1 VGRGSPRTYD
11 VDVAALDLDEL
22 EERLRTA
29 GHSDRAIRGVVGYAV
44 QLQLGRD
51 VELPR
56 ATDSRYRRL
65 ICEAYG
71 IPPGPPPRNGKPKLA
86 SVTPLPARAERGSAK
101 VGAMVAGLACSA
113 IAVLAP
119 QGASAAPR
127 IDSPAFEAQAPIIQV
142 SRRSGRSEGRRAA

>member
-1 VGRGSPRTYD
+1 MPRGSPRTYD

-29 GHSDRAIRGVVGYAV
+29 GHTDRAIRGVVGYAV
-44 QLQLGRD
+44 QRQLGRE

-71 IPPGPPPRNGKPKLA
+71 IPPGPPPRNARPKLA
-86 SVTPLPARAERGSAK
+86 VVTPLPVRAERGSAK
-101 VGAMVAGLACSA
+101 AGAMVAGLACSA
-113 IAVLAP
+113 ISLFAP
-119 QGASAAPR
+119 QAAATAPR
-127 IDSPAFEAQAPIIQV
+127 IDSPAFGGPAPIIQV
-142 SRRSGRSEGRRAA
+142 TRSTRRSEGRRAA